1 MLLSVRVGQQK
12 KLVSNTTSPLLI
24 VIINTSNGIEWCRA
38 HVFVDIQGFV
48 RPKLMKQRP
57 VWIILIKISLH
68 TQIDN
73 YTINNLEIDTVEVL
87 IVKDNFD
94 VFRLVYSHN

>member
-1 MLLSVRVGQQK
+1 
-12 KLVSNTTSPLLI
+12 
-24 VIINTSNGIEWCRA
+24 
-38 HVFVDIQGFV
+38 
-48 RPKLMKQRP
+48 MKQRP